1 MNKITKAIVFTLI
14 LTVTMVMSAPVNGWA
29 MLAPSREAGSSQRA
43 ADMKTIQTTLESKIV
58 RERLQTLGLSEKEIE
73 LRLGQLSDQ
82 ELHKLAKDVDT
93 LAAGGIIEAVLVVVV
108 LVLLILFLV
117 KRV

>member
-43 ADMKTIQTTLESKIV
+43 SDMKTIQTTLESKIV
-58 RERLQTLGLSEKEIE
+58 RERLQALGLSEKEIE
-73 LRLGQLSDQ
+73 LRLSQLSDQ

>member
-14 LTVTMVMSAPVNGWA
+14 VSTTMVFSMPTKGWA
-29 MLAPSREAGSSQRA
+29 LLAPSREAGSAQRT

-58 RERLQTLGLSEKEIE
+58 RERLQKLGLSEKEIE
-73 LRLGQLSDQ
+73 WRLGQLSDQ